1 MQGDSKVV
9 HLILRPVSQES
20 LHAIEAIKRRIL
32 SGETIGLAWVEMHA
46 LKDWTYDAAGAC
58 KTHPTLTRGHVCGL
72 SDELAK
78 LPDIP

>member
-1 MQGDSKVV
+1 MQGHGKVIRLV
-9 HLILRPVSQES
+9 TRSVSRDALQAVED
-20 LHAIEAIKRRIL
+20 LKARIL

-58 KTHPTLTRGHVCGL
+58 KTHPALTRGHICGL
-72 SDELAK
+72 SDELGK